1 MEAVGSKFSL
11 EAIGISQM
19 NDDGD
24 VNREVTMA
32 RTVYILRVIIKEED
46 YQNLVRDGVDFI
58 M

>member
-19 NDDGD
+19 NNDGD

-46 YQNLVRDGVDFI
+46 YQNLVRDGVRTD
-58 M
+58 

>member
-11 EAIGISQM
+11 EAIGISPM

-46 YQNLVRDGVDFI
+46 YQNLVRDGVRTD
-58 M
+58 

>member
-1 MEAVGSKFSL
+1 VEAVGSKFSL

-46 YQNLVRDGVDFI
+46 YQNLVRDGVRTD
-58 M
+58 

>member
-46 YQNLVRDGVDFI
+46 YQNLVRDGVRTD
-58 M
+58 